1 MLFTAGVKRPN
12 SSRLNWAVS
21 AFEPAEWLVTYQPIS
36 TTTYCQPEFFR
47 CSAIHFA
54 FARASASLT
63 DSPKESQLFQPI
75 GGVAAIPAGEPGGA
89 CADGPRPAPAPPSL
103 SRRRSEVHSARPP
116 SPPH

>member
-36 TTTYCQPEFFR
+36 TTTYRQPEFFR

-54 FARASASLT
+54 FARTSASLT

-75 GGVAAIPAGEPGGA
+75 GGVAAIAAGESGDGAGSGGKA
-89 CADGPRPAPAPPSL
+89 AAARTPVDIGRGKIRWAGPP
-103 SRRRSEVHSARPP
+103 VC
-116 SPPH
+116 